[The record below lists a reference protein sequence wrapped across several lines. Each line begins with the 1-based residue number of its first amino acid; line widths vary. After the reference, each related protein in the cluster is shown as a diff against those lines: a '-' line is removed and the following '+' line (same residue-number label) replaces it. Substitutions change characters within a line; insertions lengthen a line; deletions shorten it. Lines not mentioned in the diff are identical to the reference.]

1 MAIRKTKAGSWEVDF
16 RDLQKNRIQKTFQKH
31 RDAVAFH
38 DEVKTKIR
46 SGEYVPPIP
55 KTFREVSEEW
65 IKKKSDRRRS
75 TVVHWR
81 NHIDCHLNPKLGDMR
96 LDKIDVE
103 LIEKFSDEW
112 SEKLSPKS
120 VNKILTTATA
130 IFKLAMKYRYVRENP
145 AAEAD
150 RKKATTTEDN
160 ANGGQVRSDQVYN
173 MGEVKRLIE
182 NAEQGLQ
189 RAMIMTVCLTGVRHG
204 ELLAIRW
211 GDLDLKEGK
220 KLTVRQ
226 NLADGDGGPIFNP
239 PKTRSGY
246 REIPL
251 PEELV
256 SELKRWK
263 LQCPPSH
270 YDLVFCNEDG
280 KPLHRKNN
288 GKRGLEPAMR
298 RAGLKG
304 LTMHGLRHT
313 YASLLLANNT
323 PVTEVSYYL
332 GHSSPQ
338 VTMTIYAHWCRT
350 IKTDSVSRLA
360 EGIFTNSEEQ
370 EGKANVSTMSP

>member
-16 RDLQKNRIQKTFQKH
+16 RDLQKRRIQKTFQKH

-46 SGEYVPPIP
+46 SGEYVPPTP
-55 KTFREVSEEW
+55 KTFREVAEEW

-81 NHIDCHLNPKLGDMR
+81 NHIDYHLNPKLGDLR

-103 LIEKFSDEW
+103 LIEKASDEW
-112 SEKLSPKS
+112 SGKLSPKS

-130 IFKLAMKYRYVRENP
+130 IFKLAKKYRYVRENP

-160 ANGGQVRSDQVYN
+160 ADGGQVRPDQVYS
-173 MGEVKRLIE
+173 MGEVKRLIN
-182 NAEQGLQ
+182 NAEPGHN
-189 RAMIMTVCLTGVRHG
+189 RAMIMTASLTGVRHG

-211 GDLDLKEGK
+211 GDLDLKDGK

-226 NLADGDGGPIFNP
+226 NLADGDDGPIFNP

-263 LQCPPSH
+263 LRCPLSP
-270 YDLVFCNEDG
+270 YDLVFCNGDG

-298 RAGLKG
+298 RAGL
-304 LTMHGLRHT
+304 
-313 YASLLLANNT
+313 
-323 PVTEVSYYL
+323 
-332 GHSSPQ
+332 
-338 VTMTIYAHWCRT
+338 
-350 IKTDSVSRLA
+350 
-360 EGIFTNSEEQ
+360 
-370 EGKANVSTMSP
+370 